1 MKKLNIIDV
10 FIIVLIVLTILGVG
24 IRLGVNA
31 YLNEKN
37 NSEYYL
43 VVKATGVDTAKEN
56 ALRAGDMIAF
66 SDTSN
71 DMGIIQ
77 EVTFE
82 NYSSDENGQNTKC
95 DALVTLSVK
104 GNISQKGF
112 MHEDGTYLYVG
123 QSIVIKSDSFE
134 GEVLIIGINDK
145 NE

>member
-10 FIIVLIVLTILGVG
+10 FIIVLIVLTILGAG

-37 NSEYYL
+37 NTEYYL
-43 VVKATGVDTAKEN
+43 ILKATGVGAAKEN
-56 ALRAGDMIAF
+56 VLREGDRISF
-66 SDTSN
+66 SDTSKEI
-71 DMGIIQ
+71 GIIQ

-95 DALVTLSVK
+95 DVLLTLKVN

-112 MHEDGTYLYVG
+112 MHGDGTYLYVG
-123 QSIVIKSDSFE
+123 QSIMIKSENFE
-134 GEVLIIGINDK
+134 MDVLVIGINDK
-145 NE
+145 ND